1 MTTGKPP
8 EGASGAVMT
17 RIEQGTTSSGL
28 DANIAAALAYAV
40 GWVSG
45 AAFLYLE
52 QEHKFVRFHAL
63 QSVIVFGSLSL
74 AWFIALSIPLLGWI
88 VAFLVIPPVSAVL
101 WLILMYKAYQGERY
115 KVPGAGE
122 VAERK
127 A

>member
-1 MTTGKPP
+1 MIRGKPP
-8 EGASGAVMT
+8 DGSGSPMT
-17 RIEQGTTSSGL
+17 RTEHGTTSSGL
-28 DANIAAALAYAV
+28 DANLAAALAYAV

-45 AAFLYLE
+45 AAFLYFE

-115 KVPGAGE
+115 KVPGAGDI
-122 VAERK
+122 AEQR